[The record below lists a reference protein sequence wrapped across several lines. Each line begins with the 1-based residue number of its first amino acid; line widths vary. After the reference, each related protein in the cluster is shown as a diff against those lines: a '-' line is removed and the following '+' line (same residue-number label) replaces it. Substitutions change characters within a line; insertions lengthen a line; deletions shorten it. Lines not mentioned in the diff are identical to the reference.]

1 VEVEPPPLELERPVE
16 PAPAPAAAQKA
27 VEPAASAPAAPA
39 GPIPELLLFVGDK
52 QLGTFSLA
60 AGEATIGRTPN
71 NTIIMDN
78 AGVSRRHAV
87 IRLKGNKTIL
97 EDLGSSNG
105 TFIRGQKVQE
115 YELQDGDEIV
125 IVKHRLVY
133 RVPKDAEA
141 SSKADPMVDV
151 GQKTMYIDSAAI
163 AQAVGS
169 RPGTRPEAVAN
180 TLRPRLILPDL
191 KKFALDTDEVN
202 LGTAIGCQVQLS
214 GMFIGKVH
222 AKIVRTKEGQFKL
235 QHLSGLAA
243 TRVNGEKISEH
254 LLKHGDEIE
263 IGKQKLLFRLER

>member
-1 VEVEPPPLELERPVE
+1 M
-16 PAPAPAAAQKA
+16 
-27 VEPAASAPAAPA
+27 
-39 GPIPELLLFVGDK
+39 
-52 QLGTFSLA
+52 A

-71 NTIIMDN
+71 NTIIVDN

-87 IRLKGNKTIL
+87 IRLAGDKAIL
-97 EDLGSSNG
+97 QDLGSANG
-105 TFIRGQKVQE
+105 TFVRGQKVQE
-115 YELQDGDEIV
+115 HELQDGDEIV

-133 RVPKDAEA
+133 RIPKDADA
-141 SSKADPMVDV
+141 TAKGDPMADV
-151 GQKTMYIDSAAI
+151 GQRTMYIDAVTI

-169 RPGTRPEAVAN
+169 RPGTRPEGLAS

-191 KKFALDTDEVN
+191 KKFALDLDEVN
-202 LGTAIGCQVQLS
+202 LGTAISCQIQLS
-214 GMFIGKVH
+214 GMFVGKVH

-235 QHLSGLAA
+235 QHLAGLAA